1 MVKNTSLPKW
11 ISSDQE
17 ATEQELHWAE
27 LKDSLSDP
35 AKSIFQVLAHQS
47 CFCVS
52 PLDPYRP

>member
-35 AKSIFQVLAHQS
+35 AKNIFQVPAHQS
-47 CFCVS
+47 CFCV
-52 PLDPYRP
+52 